1 VSVDHYQV
9 LGVARDANADQIK
22 KAYRKLAREMHPDV
36 NKDDGAEEGFKQV
49 THAYDV
55 LSDPEQRAQYD
66 RGGNQNFGGFGP
78 FGDIFETFFGGGG
91 GGQTRGPRSRQER
104 GQDALLRVDVDLKD
118 VIFGVKKTLDVD
130 TAVVCETCK
139 GSCAAP
145 GTSPRVCDICGGSG
159 SLQRT
164 VRSVLG
170 NMVTQSP
177 CGSCRGFGEVID
189 SPCPTCAG
197 QGRVRATRSLSVDI
211 PGGIETGQRIHLPN
225 QGEVGHGGGPAGD
238 LYLEFTVRGDKIF
251 SRSGDDIVAT
261 LELDMLDAIEG
272 CEVTLAALDGEIVV
286 TVKPGAQSADV
297 ITVKN
302 RGVTKLRG
310 NGRGDVRLGVHVT
323 IPAKLSGKE
332 SELVGK
338 LRALRKP
345 APPTLVGA
353 QQGMFHKFRDRL
365 FGG

>member
-1 VSVDHYQV
+1 VSVDHYEI
-9 LGVARDANADQIK
+9 LGVGRDASPEDIK
-22 KAYRKLAREMHPDV
+22 KAYRKLARQLHPDV
-36 NKDDGAEEGFKQV
+36 NNADDAEEKFKLV
-49 THAYDV
+49 SHAYDV
-55 LSDPEQRAQYD
+55 LSDPEQRANYD
-66 RGGNQNFGGFGP
+66 MGGQAGFGGFGP
-78 FGDIFETFFGGGG
+78 FGDIFETFFGQGGS
-91 GGQTRGPRSRQER
+91 QRGPRSRKER

-118 VIFGVKKTLDVD
+118 VIFGVTQTLEVD
-130 TAVVCETCK
+130 TAVVCESCN
-139 GSCAAP
+139 GSCASP
-145 GTSPRVCDICGGSG
+145 GTQARRCDICGGSG

-211 PGGIETGQRIHLPN
+211 PGGIETGQRIHLPG

-251 SRSGDDIVAT
+251 SRSGDDIIAT
-261 LELDMLDAIEG
+261 IEVDVLDAIEG
-272 CEVTLAALDGEIVV
+272 IEVTLEALDGDVV
-286 TVKPGAQSADV
+286 VPVKSGTQSADV
-297 ITVKN
+297 ITIKG

-310 NGRGDVRLGVHVT
+310 NGRGELRFGVQVLT
-323 IPAKLSGKE
+323 PAKLSAKE
-332 SELVGK
+332 SELVKK
-338 LRALRKP
+338 LRELRKP
-345 APPTLVGA
+345 APPTLAGA
-353 QQGMFHKFRDRL
+353 QQGVFQKFRDRL

>member
-1 VSVDHYQV
+1 MSVDHYEV
-9 LGVARDANADQIK
+9 LGVSRDADADTIK
-22 KAYRKLAREMHPDV
+22 KSYRKLARELHPDV
-36 NKDDGAEEGFKQV
+36 NQEAGAEDRFKLV
-49 THAYDV
+49 THAYEV
-55 LSDPEQRAQYD
+55 LSDPQQRAQYD
-66 RGGNQNFGGFGP
+66 RGGDQGFGGFGP
-78 FGDIFETFFGGGG
+78 FGDIFENFFGGGG
-91 GGQTRGPRSRQER
+91 QSQGPRSRRER

-118 VIFGVKKTLDVD
+118 VIFGVNQDIEID
-130 TAVVCETCK
+130 TAVLCETCE
-139 GSCAAP
+139 GSCSAP
-145 GTSPRVCDICGGSG
+145 GSSPRTCDICGGSG

-189 SPCPTCAG
+189 NPCPTCAG
-197 QGRVRATRSLSVDI
+197 QGRVRASRTLSVDI
-211 PGGIETGQRIHLPN
+211 PGGIETGQRIHLPG

-238 LYLEFTVRGDKIF
+238 LYLEFTVRGDSVY

-261 LELDMLDAIEG
+261 LEMDMIDAIEG
-272 CEVTLAALDGEIVV
+272 TSVTLDALDGEVTV

-310 NGRGDVRLGVHVT
+310 NGRGDLRFGVHVLT
-323 IPAKLSGKE
+323 PTKLSSKE
-332 SELVGK
+332 SELVAK
-338 LRALRKP
+338 LRELRKP
-345 APPTLVGA
+345 AAPRLAGA

-365 FGG
+365 FG

>member
-1 VSVDHYQV
+1 VSVEHYEV
-9 LGVARDANADQIK
+9 LGVSRDANAETIK
-22 KAYRKLAREMHPDV
+22 KAYRKLARELHPDV
-36 NKDDGAEEGFKQV
+36 NSDAGAEDRFKLV

-55 LSDPEQRAQYD
+55 LSDPAQRSQYD
-66 RGGNQNFGGFGP
+66 RGGDQGFGGFGP
-78 FGDIFETFFGGGG
+78 FGDIFENFFGGA
-91 GGQTRGPRSRQER
+91 GQSQGPRSRKER
-104 GQDALLRVDVDLKD
+104 GQDALLRVDLVLKD
-118 VIFGVKKTLDVD
+118 VIFGLKKSLDVD
-130 TAVVCETCK
+130 TAVVCETCE
-139 GSCAAP
+139 GSCASP
-145 GTSPRVCDICGGSG
+145 GTSPRTCDICGGSG

-197 QGRVRATRSLSVDI
+197 QGRVRATRSLAVEI
-211 PGGIETGQRIHLPN
+211 PGGIDTGQRIHLPGR
-225 QGEVGHGGGPAGD
+225 GEVGHGGGPAGD
-238 LYLEFTVRGDKIF
+238 LYLEFTVRSDTLF

-261 LELDMLDAIEG
+261 MEIDMLDALEG
-272 CEVTLAALDGEIVV
+272 QSVTVDALDGEVSV
-286 TVKPGAQSADV
+286 TVKPGTQSGDV
-297 ITVKN
+297 ITVKS

-310 NGRGDVRLGVHVT
+310 NGRGDLRFGVQVT
-323 IPAKLSGKE
+323 IPTKLTAKE
-332 SELVGK
+332 AELVAS

-345 APPTLVGA
+345 AAPTLAGA

>member
-1 VSVDHYQV
+1 MSVDHYQV
-9 LGVARDANADQIK
+9 LGVDREASAEDIK
-22 KAYRKLAREMHPDV
+22 RAYRKLARQLHPDV
-36 NKDDGAEEGFKQV
+36 NKEADAEEKFKQV
-49 THAYDV
+49 THAYEV
-55 LSDPEQRAQYD
+55 LSDPSQRANYD
-66 RGGNQNFGGFGP
+66 MGGGQNFGGFGP
-78 FGDIFETFFGGGG
+78 FGDIFETFFGGNA
-91 GGQTRGPRSRQER
+91 GQRGPRPRQER
-104 GQDALLRVDVDLKD
+104 GQDALIRVDVDLVD
-118 VIFGVKKTLDVD
+118 VIFGVTKSLDVD
-130 TAVVCETCK
+130 TAVLCETCN
-139 GSCAAP
+139 GSCASP
-145 GTSPRVCDICGGSG
+145 GTSPRTCDICGGSG

-177 CGSCRGFGEVID
+177 CGSCRGFGTVID

-211 PGGIETGQRIHLPN
+211 PGGIETGQRIHLPG

-238 LYLEFTVRGDKIF
+238 LYLEFTIRGDQIF

-261 LELDMLDAIEG
+261 LEIDMVDAILG
-272 CEVTLAALDGEIVV
+272 TEVTLQALDGDVTV

-297 ITVKN
+297 ITVKG

-310 NGRGDVRLGVHVT
+310 SGRGDLRFGVHVLT
-323 IPAKLSGKE
+323 PTKLTSKE
-332 SELVGK
+332 ADLVTK
-338 LRALRKP
+338 LKELRKHQG
-345 APPTLVGA
+345 PTLAGA